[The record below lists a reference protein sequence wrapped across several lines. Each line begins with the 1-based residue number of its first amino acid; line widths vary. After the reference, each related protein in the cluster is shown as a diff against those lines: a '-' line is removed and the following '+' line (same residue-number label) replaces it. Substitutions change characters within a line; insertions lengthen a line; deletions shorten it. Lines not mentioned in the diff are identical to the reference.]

1 MTIEPAH
8 QDWIRRCDTD
18 EDWRLEE
25 FPIARNKI
33 FLAHAAVTTLPRSVV
48 AAMNAFN
55 EACATDFEGFGDVIR
70 EVNAARQ
77 TAARLIGA
85 GADEIALLGP
95 TSLGLSL
102 VARGLPWQPG
112 DEIIC
117 YRDDYPAN
125 VYPWMQLE
133 KHGVR
138 TVFLEPSEPGLITP
152 ELVAAAIT
160 PRTRL
165 VALASC
171 HFFTGHRI
179 DVDAIGRLVH
189 EAGALF
195 CLDAIQTLGAFP
207 VDVTHVDFLSADAHK
222 WLLGPMAAGVVYV
235 DRRHHELLEPVLI
248 GAWNVSCPN
257 FITRERVE
265 FEPGARRYEPGV
277 LNVSGICGMRAAME
291 MLLGVGIDQV
301 SRRLLEL
308 RSAVVDRMQSIGF
321 ECITEDDE
329 DLNSGIASFR
339 RDAGRPLEE
348 VAEELLKQGVV
359 ASLRH
364 DRGCRAHLRFS
375 PHFYNRVAELDRMA
389 DILARLVR

>member
-1 MTIEPAH
+1 MSSEPDWH
-8 QDWIRRCDTD
+8 DWIRRCDTD
-18 EDWRLEE
+18 EDWRRHE
-25 FPIARNKI
+25 FPIARNKV
-33 FLAHAAVTTLPRSVV
+33 FLAHAAVTTLPRAVA

-55 EACATDFEGFGDVIR
+55 EACATDFNGFGDVIR

-77 TAARLIGA
+77 VAARLIGA

-102 VARGLPWQPG
+102 VARGLPWQSG

-138 TVFLEPSEPGLITP
+138 TVFLEPTEPGRITP

-171 HFFTGHRI
+171 HFFTGYRI
-179 DVDAIGRLVH
+179 DIEAIGRLVH
-189 EAGALF
+189 DAGALF

-235 DRRHHELLEPVLI
+235 DRRHFDLLEPALI

-257 FITRERVE
+257 FITRDRIE

-291 MLLGVGIDQV
+291 MLLGIGIHRV
-301 SRRLLEL
+301 SERLLDL
-308 RSAVVDRMQSIGF
+308 RSVLEKRLQDLDFEPVVPGGSDWI
-321 ECITEDDE
+321 
-329 DLNSGIASFR
+329 SGIASYR
-339 RDAGRPLEE
+339 REGGRPLEE
-348 VAEELLKQGVV
+348 VADALTAEGVV

-364 DRGCRAHLRFS
+364 DRSGRAHLRFS
-375 PHFYNRVAELDRMA
+375 PHFYNTVAELDRVV

>member
-1 MTIEPAH
+1 MTPEPAY

-18 EDWRLEE
+18 EGWRLRE
-25 FPIARNKI
+25 FPIARRKI
-33 FLAHAAVTTLPRSVV
+33 FLAHAAVTTLPRGVV

-77 TAARLIGA
+77 SAARLIGA

-133 KHGVR
+133 KLGVR

-152 ELVAAAIT
+152 ELVAATIS

-235 DRRHHELLEPVLI
+235 AREHHELLEPALI

-257 FITRERVE
+257 FITRDRVE

-291 MLLGVGIDQV
+291 MLDGIGIEQV
-301 SRRLLEL
+301 SSRLLEL
-308 RSAVVDRMQSIGF
+308 RSALVERLQALDF
-321 ECITEDDE
+321 ECITQADPG
-329 DLNSGIASFR
+329 LNSGIASFR
-339 RDAGRPLEE
+339 RDSGPALEQ
-348 VAEELLKQGVV
+348 VAERLLEQGVV

-364 DRGCRAHLRFS
+364 DRDGRAHLRFS
-375 PHFYNRVAELDRMA
+375 PHFYNHVAEFDRVA
-389 DILARLVR
+389 DILGRLLR